1 MGKITIFDK
10 LFDKMKGDK
19 IEYNLD
25 FVPRQAIPIFIE
37 GKKYFASV
45 ICDDEYKVSVVILDS
60 NQNIVK
66 KLMDVNVLSAYL
78 GKIDDKLY
86 VFNGDKAYIYDI
98 NNIKERPK
106 ERPIGDINIGS
117 IASSENYIF
126 VYSTELNK
134 IFKFDRDLNPIAV
147 LDNRFT
153 TNNMHLSVQLTTNND
168 NFFSLPTGLGSE
180 EFYMMRRGFLAK
192 YFNRKIAESNI
203 FIDGCAFNEKDN
215 TLYIS
220 MANII
225 IVIKDGE
232 ECGYIP
238 FKTGLA
244 HVTYDNNLNEMIL
257 CYASTDKHGHL
268 LGKINEIPIEQLN
281 KMIIPL
287 EELTKDLQSGKANT
301 FMQYL
306 DAGKGPKQG

>member
-19 IEYNLD
+19 IEYNLN

-37 GKKYFASV
+37 GKKYFVSV

-60 NQNIVK
+60 NQIIVK
-66 KLMDVNVLSAYL
+66 KLMDVKVLSAYL

-134 IFKFDRDLNPIAV
+134 IFKFDRDLNPVAV
-147 LDNRFT
+147 FDNRFST
-153 TNNMHLSVQLTTNND
+153 KDMHLGVQLTSNND
-168 NFFSLPTGLGSE
+168 NFFSLPTGFTSE
-180 EFYMMRRGFLAK
+180 EFYMIRKSFLTK
-192 YFNRKIAESNI
+192 YFSRKIAETNLY
-203 FIDGCAFNEKDN
+203 IDHVAFNEKEN
-215 TLYIS
+215 TLYIGMS
-220 MANII
+220 HII
-225 IVIKDGE
+225 IVVKDGKE
-232 ECGYIP
+232 YGYIP

-244 HVTYDNNLNEMIL
+244 NMTYDNNLNEMIL

-268 LGKINEIPIEQLN
+268 LGKINEISNEELN

-287 EELTKDLQSGKANT
+287 EELTKDLQGGTVNT

-306 DAGKGPKQG
+306 DPGIGPK